1 MPLPVI
7 TSATSSCVYEMCE
20 QSGHA
25 VCKTFAA
32 YYERLCA
39 GAQAVVSDPSPA
51 NLSTLQ
57 ALLRESEGLHYDR

>member
-1 MPLPVI
+1 MPLSVI
-7 TSATSSCVYEMCE
+7 TSATSSCVNEMCE

-39 GAQAVVSDPSPA
+39 AAQAAVTEPSGDHLA
-51 NLSTLQ
+51 QLQ
-57 ALLRESEGLHYDR
+57 DVLNESEGLHYD

>member
-7 TSATSSCVYEMCE
+7 TSATSSCAYEMCE

-32 YYERLCA
+32 YYERLCDA
-39 GAQAVVSDPSPA
+39 AQAEAA
-51 NLSTLQ
+51 NPGEQNRAALQ
-57 ALLRESEGLHYDR
+57 AVLNESEGLHYD

>member
-32 YYERLCA
+32 YYARLCGA
-39 GAQAVVSDPSPA
+39 AQAAVTNPSGD
-51 NLSTLQ
+51 NLAALQ
-57 ALLRESEGLHYDR
+57 DVLNENEALHYD

>member
-7 TSATSSCVYEMCE
+7 TSATASCVYEMCE

-32 YYERLCA
+32 YYGRLCDA
-39 GAQAVVSDPSPA
+39 AQAVANDPSTD
-51 NLSTLQ
+51 NL
-57 ALLRESEGLHYDR
+57 ALLQGVLNESEGLHYD

>member
-7 TSATSSCVYEMCE
+7 TSATASCVYECCE

-32 YYERLCA
+32 YYERLCDA
-39 GAQAVVSDPSPA
+39 AQAAVADPSPA
-51 NLSTLQ
+51 KLAALDGILQ
-57 ALLRESEGLHYDR
+57 ESEGLHYDR